1 MYIAACGMSGTESN
15 NGMHP
20 TADTLLLM
28 FLQSRGAA
36 GDAERYAASH
46 HIGGYCFQE

>member
-1 MYIAACGMSGTESN
+1 MCDISIPPN

-20 TADTLLLM
+20 TADTLLLK

-36 GDAERYAASH
+36 VMPGVRRFFYISH
-46 HIGGYCFQE
+46 R